1 MGSEIQVSNSQTV
14 LFTGECHAT
23 LDGPDG
29 WSSGWLVDGHRVLT
43 RLQCCIYSFISIF
56 ILYCKTLNVLIWT
69 LKMSCIFGV
78 FDRILQ

>member
-1 MGSEIQVSNSQTV
+1 MGSKIQVSNSQTV

-43 RLQCCIYSFISIF
+43 RLQCQQGGG
-56 ILYCKTLNVLIWT
+56 
-69 LKMSCIFGV
+69 GV
-78 FDRILQ
+78 MFWVGIMGSELESPFMVPESVK